1 MPVFL
6 PVCSRHTFRSLL
18 SAANVP
24 LPAGLQGEFLTDG
37 VSGRASVPFGG
48 PNPLGGL
55 APGEETKLRI
65 LEQSSRKSAR
75 VQQFRR
81 LANALEDGIPGM
93 ELVRG
98 SGTFV
103 YVCVQHGVVNP
114 WQRL

>member
-1 MPVFL
+1 M
-6 PVCSRHTFRSLL
+6 
-18 SAANVP
+18 P

-48 PNPLGGL
+48 PNPLGAL
-55 APGEETKLRI
+55 APAEETKLRI

-93 ELVRG
+93 DLVRG
-98 SGTFV
+98 LCLCL
-103 YVCVQHGVVNP
+103 YLCVP
-114 WQRL
+114 S